1 MLRAQAQVCGDTW
14 LEFNEA
20 LGVGA
25 AWRSGDGMGI
35 FEQEWQIPGREKLL
49 LCGVRRDNAG
59 GQCQRGAL
67 FHIKP
72 GPLATERY
80 LGELQGPCQ
89 QELESGVRIR
99 KAEGTCG
106 TCLLL

>member
-1 MLRAQAQVCGDTW
+1 M
-14 LEFNEA
+14 
-20 LGVGA
+20 GA
-25 AWRSGDGMGI
+25 AWRSGDGIGI

-49 LCGVRRDNAG
+49 LSGMRRDNAG
-59 GQCQRGAL
+59 GQYRRGAL

-80 LGELQGPCQ
+80 LGELQGPRQ

-99 KAEGTCG
+99 KDRGVLQDLPPPVMGAHSRA
-106 TCLLL
+106 LSLPVSL